1 MRRVCC
7 WEREEA
13 LKIVKDT
20 SKDPG
25 IDSSDTENDLE
36 FIEVSNHIVTKG
48 RLGVY
53 CQLPF
58 PQSSSL
64 FDPQL

>member
-1 MRRVCC
+1 MCAV
-7 WEREEA
+7 EREKK

-58 PQSSSL
+58 PQSLSL
-64 FDPQL
+64 IDPQL